1 MSHLPAIVSHERL
14 STPLSCVLP
23 SVAVQGLT
31 STVRRSIP
39 PPSWSSYLHLSLRR
53 LIPRRSIRCF
63 RLRSLLQYLP
73 LRNTLPLILCFLPHH
88 VVPVSLSPGLSS
100 PPSPSSSSPTP
111 ARRSSSLLRSCSYP
125 LLRRFPPPPSLGLL
139 WPLAPPRAPL
149 PPAPATNIAR
159 KDKYV
164 GDGAGGVEARWS
176 LAGGSAPHWKCP
188 RRTLAVVG
196 DGISCPRF
204 LHHPQ

>member
-53 LIPRRSIRCF
+53 LIPRCSIRRF

-111 ARRSSSLLRSCSYP
+111 ARRSSSLLCSCSYP
-125 LLRRFPPPPSLGLL
+125 LLWRSPPPRRPSGSCGRSPRPVRPFPRPRPPILPVRTNMLAMGRAGL
-139 WPLAPPRAPL
+139 RH
-149 PPAPATNIAR
+149 
-159 KDKYV
+159 
-164 GDGAGGVEARWS
+164 AGRWQ
-176 LAGGSAPHWKCP
+176 ADP
-188 RRTLAVVG
+188 RRTGSALG
-196 DGISCPRF
+196 GP
-204 LHHPQ
+204 LL